1 MEQEI
6 LTVSVSQVNHY
17 IHRVIEHNGY
27 LKDICIKGEISNYK
41 HHPSGHIY
49 LTLKDDSST
58 LRAVMFRSAASGLR
72 FLPEDGIKVSAR
84 GRISVY
90 EPGGTYQLYIESM
103 EPDGE
108 GALYAAYEKLKKKLE
123 EEGLF
128 DPAFKKPIPRY
139 PSSVCVITAS
149 SGAAIRDI
157 LNVLGRR
164 YPQAAVHV
172 LPVFVQ
178 GEGSAEQIAAAIR
191 LANEK
196 HLGDVIITGRGGGS
210 IEDLWSFNEEI
221 VARAIFASDIPVISA
236 VGHETDFTIADFV
249 ADLRAPTPSAAAE
262 LAVPSA
268 VELSQRLHAHTANL
282 LSEVRYLLQSRQ
294 RILDNLI
301 KHPAF
306 SGLPNSINE
315 KRITLDHL
323 QKNATQSVRTCI
335 ERLSSRLFVGIG
347 KLDALSPLAALSR
360 GYSYASLSDGSSIS
374 SVTQLAP
381 GTAFS
386 LRVKDGTAECSVKAM
401 KNLE

>member
-58 LRAVMFRSAASGLR
+58 LRAVMFRSAANSLR
-72 FLPEDGIKVSAR
+72 FLPEDGMKVSAR

-128 DPAFKKPIPRY
+128 DPGFKKPIPKY

-164 YPQAAVHV
+164 YPQVAVRV

-178 GEGSAEQIAAAIR
+178 GEGSAQQIAAAIK

-196 HLGDVIITGRGGGS
+196 RLGDVIITGRGGGS
-210 IEDLWSFNEEI
+210 IEDLWSFNEEV
-221 VARAIFASDIPVISA
+221 VARAIFASEIPVISA

-262 LAVPSA
+262 LAVPSG
-268 VELSQRLHAHTANL
+268 VELTQFLHGQTAQL
-282 LSEVRYLLQSRQ
+282 LSEIRYLLQGRQ
-294 RILDNLI
+294 RNLDMLK

-315 KRITLDHL
+315 KRVTVDYL
-323 QKNATQSVRTCI
+323 QKSASQAMNTCL
-335 ERLSSRLFVGIG
+335 ERLSARLSAGVG
-347 KLDALSPLAALSR
+347 KLDALSPLSALSR
-360 GYSYASLSDGSSIS
+360 GYSYAVLSDGSPIS
-374 SVTQLAP
+374 SVKQLAP

-386 LRVKDGTAECSVKAM
+386 LRVKDGLAECSVKTA
-401 KNLE
+401 KEL